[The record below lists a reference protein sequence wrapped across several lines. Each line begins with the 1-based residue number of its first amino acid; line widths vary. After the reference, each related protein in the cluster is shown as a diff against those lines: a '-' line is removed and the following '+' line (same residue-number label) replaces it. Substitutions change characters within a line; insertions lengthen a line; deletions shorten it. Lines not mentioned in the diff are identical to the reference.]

1 MADNKEL
8 FKFEKQKNI
17 VISNPENFTKLL
29 KIFKEEGKDRIHVLS
44 DFDRTLT
51 RAYINGKFVP
61 SIISQLRDGN
71 HLTPDYA
78 PKAQALYDKYH
89 AIEIDSR
96 VSKEEKAAKMYEW
109 WMTHFSLLIKSG
121 LNKKDIEKVV
131 QTGPA
136 ELRNKIAEFLD
147 LLYKNNIPLII
158 LSSSGIGDA
167 ISLYFKKIN
176 RLYDNIYV
184 ISNFFEWDKDG
195 YAIKVKEPII
205 HSLNKSEIIVKNYPI
220 YNKIKDRKNIIQIC
234 DTLDDIGMVK
244 GFEYNNLL
252 NISFLNEEVGA
263 NLEIYK
269 KNFDVVITND
279 SDMDFV
285 VKLML
290 EIL

>member
-1 MADNKEL
+1 MATSKEL
-8 FKFEKQKNI
+8 FKFEKMKNI
-17 VISNPENFTKLL
+17 VISNPEKFAKLL
-29 KIFKEEGKDRIHVLS
+29 KVFKEEGKDRIHILS

-51 RAYINGKFVP
+51 KAYINGKFVP

-71 HLTPDYA
+71 YLIPDYA

-89 AIEIDSR
+89 AIEIDPR
-96 VSKEEKAAKMYEW
+96 VGKEEKAAKMYEW
-109 WMTHFSLLIKSG
+109 WVTHFGLLIKSG
-121 LNKKDIEKVV
+121 LNKKDLEKVV
-131 QTGPA
+131 QTGPV
-136 ELRNKIAEFLD
+136 ELRNGTTEFLD

-184 ISNFFEWDKDG
+184 ISNFFEWDEDG
-195 YAIKVKEPII
+195 HAIKVKEPII
-205 HSLNKSEIIVKNYPI
+205 HSLNKSEITLKNYPI
-220 YNKIKDRKNIIQIC
+220 YNKIKDRKNVIQIC
-234 DTLDDIGMVK
+234 DTLDDIEMVE

-252 NISFLNEEVGA
+252 NIGFLNEEVEV

-269 KNFDVVITND
+269 KNFDIVITND
-279 SDMDFV
+279 SNMDFI
-285 VKLML
+285 VKLMQ